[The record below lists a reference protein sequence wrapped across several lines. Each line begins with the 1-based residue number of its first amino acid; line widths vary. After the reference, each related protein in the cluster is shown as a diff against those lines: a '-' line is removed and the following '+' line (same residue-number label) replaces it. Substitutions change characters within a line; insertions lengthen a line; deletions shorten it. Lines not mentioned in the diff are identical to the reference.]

1 MPYFIYE
8 TILGSRGS
16 LIGWKGRKKIFII
29 IIVII
34 IILKR
39 VHHKMLCALVPL
51 VGSSSKEKKRKLF
64 RFVVFFAF
72 VFSRECCQVNNK
84 YNMQIKIIKR
94 EREREFGSRG
104 EKLERDERRR
114 KFIQITAMNISYS
127 LSTQPNAKRMK
138 ERKVSEKN
146 LLNIKK
152 FTTYTVRNI
161 TFFSSAMPLK
171 EFRDKRFKFRSTV
184 FFLWQTP
191 FFLVVGGE
199 AKKARKKWKFS

>member
-1 MPYFIYE
+1 MRE
-8 TILGSRGS
+8 SE
-16 LIGWKGRKKIFII
+16 
-29 IIVII
+29 
-34 IILKR
+34 
-39 VHHKMLCALVPL
+39 
-51 VGSSSKEKKRKLF
+51 SSGAGGK
-64 RFVVFFAF
+64 
-72 VFSRECCQVNNK
+72 
-84 YNMQIKIIKR
+84 
-94 EREREFGSRG
+94 
-104 EKLERDERRR
+104 KLERDERRR

-184 FFLWQTP
+184 FFYDRRL
-191 FFLVVGGE
+191 FFLLWAE
-199 AKKARKKWKFS
+199 KRRKHERNGNFHKSLIFSFACLRSFFWLPPLNNLSKSS